1 MIAKSVIY
9 EEMPDNS
16 LMILHDGEFYR
27 IFGKATQIFLS
38 LRSGKS
44 IEQVEKLFL
53 TNEKG
58 SKDVIK
64 KEIGIFFDDLAN
76 LGILQN
82 IREKSNEKT
91 GKKKQKSP
99 HAKKA
104 KSSKKK

>member
-1 MIAKSVIY
+1 MIAKSVLY

-16 LMILHDGEFYR
+16 LMILHEGEFYR

-44 IEQVEKLFL
+44 NEQVEKLFL
-53 TNEKG
+53 AEEKG
-58 SKDVIK
+58 SKEIIK
-64 KEIGIFFDDLAN
+64 KEIGIFLDDLAN

-82 IREKSNEKT
+82 NREKSNEKT
-91 GKKKQKSP
+91 GKKKQKSLL
-99 HAKKA
+99 AKKA